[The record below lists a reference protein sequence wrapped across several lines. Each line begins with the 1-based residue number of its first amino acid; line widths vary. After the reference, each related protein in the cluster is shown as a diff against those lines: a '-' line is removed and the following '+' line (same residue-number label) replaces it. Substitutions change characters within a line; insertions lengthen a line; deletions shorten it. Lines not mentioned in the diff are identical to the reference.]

1 MAVDLG
7 DYNDVATRIA
17 EFRTKYPD
25 GCLRPAD
32 LNTPYAIE
40 QIGEQAY
47 IVVVAAAHRTPVDE
61 TPGIGMAYEPVP
73 GRTPYTKYSELQN
86 AETAAW
92 GRAIVAVLAADTR
105 KGVAS
110 QEEVRNRTAERES
123 DPEVE
128 ALRNEIKELAAERSW
143 PLRNVAHEYGLRSGS
158 GQDIRDAS
166 VSDLKSFLKD
176 LNALDAD
183 VHLPAPGEHA

>member
-25 GCLRPAD
+25 GCLRPAN
-32 LNTPYAIE
+32 LNVPYAIE

-47 IVVVAAAHRTPVDE
+47 VVVVAAAHRTPVDE

-73 GRTPYTKYSELQN
+73 GRTPYTKFSELQN

-110 QEEVRNRTAERES
+110 TEEVRNRSAER
-123 DPEVE
+123 DTPVDQ
-128 ALRNEIKELAAERSW
+128 AAEAVRDEIRQQATQNHWS
-143 PLRNVAHEYGLRSGS
+143 LRAVANEFERWANL
-158 GQDIRDAS
+158 DIRDAS
-166 VSDLKSFLKD
+166 
-176 LNALDAD
+176 AD
-183 VHLPAPGEHA
+183 VLGAFLENLKVNGLPQEEG